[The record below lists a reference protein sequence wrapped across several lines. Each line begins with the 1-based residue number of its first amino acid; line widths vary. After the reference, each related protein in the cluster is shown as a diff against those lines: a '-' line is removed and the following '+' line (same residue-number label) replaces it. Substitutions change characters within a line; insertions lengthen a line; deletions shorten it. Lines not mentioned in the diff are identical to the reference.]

1 MNETEKF
8 MQTAS
13 AFLSHKGHTLKSY
26 FNLSSIKAKPIR
38 QLLVWASVS
47 YYELSV
53 SETMELLR
61 CRRFNTL
68 NDPMHVRS
76 MLIAENQDIKADVDL
91 FVRLDE
97 QIHPRERKITKD
109 AHAFVSAFIDDMP
122 SITTTRERYIA
133 YRCLMEAIEW
143 GDRIQK
149 ENIKIIQH
157 K

>member
-1 MNETEKF
+1 MNKTEEF
-8 MQTAS
+8 SQTVS
-13 AFLSHKGHTLKSY
+13 VFLSHKGHTLESY
-26 FNLSSIKAKPIR
+26 FKLSVIKATPIR
-38 QLLVWASVS
+38 QILVWASIS

-68 NDPMHVRS
+68 NDPMYVRS

-97 QIHPRERKITKD
+97 QIHPREKKITKER
-109 AHAFVSAFIDDMP
+109 HAYVSAFIDDMP
-122 SITTTRERYIA
+122 SITTTRERDIA
-133 YRCLMEAIEW
+133 YRFLMEVMEW
-143 GDRIQK
+143 GDRIK
-149 ENIKIIQH
+149 KGTS